1 MKRLTK
7 RIGDHYTYYDCNIL
21 CDQCFG
27 GCKVSQEIIDRLGA
41 LEDILENSYELS
53 RLIETPQ
60 NGRKVTE
67 IKDCIEREVVLKY
80 LKSRKAHFVDDIG
93 KGWGAGIDAAIEGIE
108 NLPAADVAPVR
119 HGRWIEDERTH
130 PGPGLKNNLCSVCG
144 EIAGSWKEGLE
155 PGRKW
160 AYCPNCGALMDGK
173 EDEHEAG

>member
-53 RLIETPQ
+53 RPIETPQ
-60 NGRKVTE
+60 NGRKITE

-108 NLPAADVAPVR
+108 NLPAADVAPAR
-119 HGRWIEDERTH
+119 RGRWIFDHMTGEWSYYSY
-130 PGPGLKNNLCSVCG
+130 CSECG
-144 EIAGSWKEGLE
+144 HQEFFLQMRA
-155 PGRKW
+155 
-160 AYCPNCGALMDGK
+160 
-173 EDEHEAG
+173 